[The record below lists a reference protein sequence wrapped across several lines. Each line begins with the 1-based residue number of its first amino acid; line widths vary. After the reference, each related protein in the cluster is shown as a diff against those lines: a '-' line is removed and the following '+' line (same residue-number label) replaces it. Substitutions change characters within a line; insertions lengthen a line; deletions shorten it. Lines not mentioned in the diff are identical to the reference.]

1 MKKTP
6 YRVRVKLEY
15 NPQYRNPVSI
25 AAGGMTCSSEFSPTK
40 TKLLPGIR
48 PRQAR
53 KHIPPIWNRWLGNSR
68 VRRERMAFEP
78 SVPPLRL
85 LFSPFAASTNR

>member
-40 TKLLPGIR
+40 T
-48 PRQAR
+48 
-53 KHIPPIWNRWLGNSR
+53 
-68 VRRERMAFEP
+68 
-78 SVPPLRL
+78 
-85 LFSPFAASTNR
+85 